1 MRSHT
6 LFPLLALITLL
17 PNALAQSPERAL
29 ASHTVI
35 EQASDELLE
44 AIDGRREMLEA
55 NPVELYAIVD
65 AVLRRRFDTVYAAR
79 LVLPRHWTTITPEQ
93 RQKFVEA
100 LYGSLVRRYSIGLL
114 KHSET
119 RVRVTPLRLNPVSP
133 SGEEFVTVR
142 TLVTLDNGTEVPV
155 NYEMRWFE
163 RTWKVYDVNIEGRS
177 YVLYYRGVYSQEIEA
192 KGIDKIIEDLNAS

>member
-1 MRSHT
+1 MNVNVSWMNNNEIPYPVPAIG
-6 LFPLLALITLL
+6 FDYVA
-17 PNALAQSPERAL
+17 AQCARPKSRA
-29 ASHTVI
+29 SF
-35 EQASDELLE
+35 
-44 AIDGRREMLEA
+44 GMLEA

-133 SGEEFVTVR
+133 SGEDFVTVR